1 MYRVIVKTTSEIM
14 ANLEADRIEESGDF
28 FIIYNGSE
36 IVGVFDMGIV
46 QCIYKTKA
54 KSNIKE

>member
-1 MYRVIVKTTSEIM
+1 MYRVIVITTAEIS

-28 FIIYNGSE
+28 FIVYNGLE

-46 QCIYKTKA
+46 QCIYKTKVKA
-54 KSNIKE
+54 NVKG

>member
-1 MYRVIVKTTSEIM
+1 MHRVIVRTTAEIT

-46 QCIYKTKA
+46 QCIYRTKS
-54 KSNIKE
+54 KGGET

>member
-1 MYRVIVKTTSEIM
+1 MHRVIVKTTAEIT

-28 FIIYNGSE
+28 FIIYNGSK

-46 QCIYKTKA
+46 QCIYRTKS
-54 KSNIKE
+54 KGGES

>member
-1 MYRVIVKTTSEIM
+1 MHRVIVRTTAEIT

-46 QCIYKTKA
+46 QCIYRTKS
-54 KSNIKE
+54 KGGDT

>member
-1 MYRVIVKTTSEIM
+1 MHRVIVKTTAEIT
-14 ANLEADRIEESGDF
+14 ANLEGDRIAESGDF

-46 QCIYKTKA
+46 QCIYKTKS
-54 KSNIKE
+54 KI

>member
-1 MYRVIVKTTSEIM
+1 MYRVFVKTTTEITS
-14 ANLEADRIEESGDF
+14 NLEADRIEESGDF

-46 QCIYKTKA
+46 QCIYKTKSKA
-54 KSNIKE
+54 GASE

>member
-1 MYRVIVKTTSEIM
+1 MYRVIVVTTAEIT

-28 FIIYNGSE
+28 FIIHNGSE

-54 KSNIKE
+54 KGGVE

>member
-1 MYRVIVKTTSEIM
+1 MYRVIVITTAEIS

-28 FIIYNGSE
+28 FIVYNGLE

-54 KSNIKE
+54 KINVKE